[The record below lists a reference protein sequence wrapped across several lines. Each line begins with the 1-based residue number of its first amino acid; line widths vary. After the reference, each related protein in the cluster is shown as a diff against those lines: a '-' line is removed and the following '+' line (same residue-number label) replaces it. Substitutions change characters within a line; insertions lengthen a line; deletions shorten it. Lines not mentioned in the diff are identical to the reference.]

1 MAEMENKEE
10 KPFLVLSFHGVSSWD
25 GEQGGLEYKIK
36 KMNCFDRS
44 MNSNSGRPLF
54 PLTLGLPLRGTK
66 CSVLKPKKKKKKK

>member
-36 KMNCFDRS
+36 KMNSTSDNLRS
-44 MNSNSGRPLF
+44 VVWL
-54 PLTLGLPLRGTK
+54 
-66 CSVLKPKKKKKKK
+66 